1 MVEVL
6 KGSALN
12 EWKDR
17 NVVVLGLALTRYLA
31 SHGAKVVVS
40 DLKYAQALEA
50 ELEEMRELPV
60 SYVLGKHPLDLLEG
74 ADAVFLSGGVPAD
87 IQLVLEARLRG
98 IQISN
103 DSQLF
108 LELCPAPVIGITG
121 SAGKSTTTELVGRI
135 ASQAMDGEK
144 ERAWVGGNIG
154 RPLLEDIDQIGEGDW
169 AIVELSSFQLEIM
182 HTSPHIAAVLNIT
195 PNHLDRHRTMEA
207 YQDAKIRILTFQK
220 TDDIAILNRED
231 PGAWTLSSAV
241 KGRLL
246 TFGVDEL
253 GVEEG
258 TFLRSDELWL
268 RKSGHEFPIC
278 HLSTVSLRGQ
288 HNLENVLAACAIA
301 AGAGF
306 SAEAMQD
313 GIRGFTGITH
323 RLEFVRRVRGVD
335 WYNDSIA
342 TSPERAIAAINSFD
356 APIVLLA
363 GGRDKDLPWGE
374 FAKVVSEKVDHL
386 ILFGEAR
393 EMVESVVRQIQEV
406 ERPFTIQLVETLEEA
421 VSLAKETA
429 EEDEIVLLAPGG
441 TSFDQ
446 YVDFA
451 ERGDEFRLMVEN
463 IT

>member
-1 MVEVL
+1 
-6 KGSALN
+6 LN

-17 NVVVLGLALTRYLA
+17 KVVVLGLARQGKALTRYLV
-31 SHGAKVVVS
+31 SQGAKVIVS
-40 DLKYAQALEA
+40 DLKEAQALEA

-74 ADAVFLSGGVPAD
+74 ADVVFLSGGVPAD

-135 ASQAMDGEK
+135 ASQALDGEK
-144 ERAWVGGNIG
+144 ARAWVGGNIG
-154 RPLLEDIDQIGEGDW
+154 RPLLVDINQIRVEDW
-169 AIVELSSFQLEIM
+169 AVIELSSFQLEIM
-182 HTSPHIAAVLNIT
+182 NSSPHIAAVLNLT

-207 YQDAKIRILTFQK
+207 YQDAKLRIFTFQK
-220 TDDIAILNRED
+220 TGDIAILNRED
-231 PGAWTLSSAV
+231 PGAWALKSAV
-241 KGRLL
+241 KGRLF
-246 TFGVDEL
+246 TFGIEEL

-258 TFLRSDELWL
+258 TFLRSDQLWL
-268 RKSGHEFPIC
+268 RESGHDFPIC
-278 HLSTVSLRGQ
+278 PLSTISLRGQ

-301 AGAGF
+301 ASAGF
-306 SAEAMQD
+306 SIESMGL
-313 GIRGFTGITH
+313 GIREFTGIPH
-323 RLEFVRRVRGVD
+323 RLEFIRRVKGAD

-342 TSPERAIAAINSFD
+342 TSPERAIAAMNSFD

-374 FAKVVSEKVDHL
+374 FAEVVKEKVDHL
-386 ILFGEAR
+386 ILFGEAKEKIEGVLR
-393 EMVESVVRQIQEV
+393 KDGALEGS
-406 ERPFTIQLVETLEEA
+406 FSIQLVETLAGAVEIATEVVEEGD
-421 VSLAKETA
+421 V
-429 EEDEIVLLAPGG
+429 VLLAPGG

-446 YVDFA
+446 YVDFV
-451 ERGDEFRLMVEN
+451 ERGDDFRALVESL
-463 IT
+463 T